1 MSWAEKFAERMA
13 QAIAD
18 RDERA
23 AQEFEFGD
31 KVRLLPGGKVA
42 WTVIHQGI
50 IAVSLRSTRGA
61 YRSELP
67 SNLERWKEQ

>member
-1 MSWAEKFAERMA
+1 MSWAEKFAEGMA
-13 QAIAD
+13 KAIAD
-18 RDERA
+18 RDERG
-23 AQEFEFGD
+23 AQKFEFGD
-31 KVRLLPGGKVA
+31 KVRLVPGGKVA

-50 IAVSLRSTRGA
+50 IAVSLRSKRGA